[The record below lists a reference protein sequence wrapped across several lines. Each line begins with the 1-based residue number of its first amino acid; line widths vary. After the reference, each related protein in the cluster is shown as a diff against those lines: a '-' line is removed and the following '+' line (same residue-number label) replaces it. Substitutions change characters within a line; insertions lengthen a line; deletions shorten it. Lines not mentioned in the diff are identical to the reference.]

1 MVLPQADVKIFLTAD
16 PKERAMR
23 RYKELVAKG
32 STADYDTVLREV
44 QRRDYNDS
52 HRVAAPLCQAE
63 DAWLCDTT
71 DLTLEGVIQAV
82 VEHIRQ
88 KSEGAL

>member
-1 MVLPQADVKIFLTAD
+1 
-16 PKERAMR
+16 MR

-52 HRVAAPLCQAE
+52 HRAAAPLCQAE

>member
-1 MVLPQADVKIFLTAD
+1 M
-16 PKERAMR
+16 E
-23 RYKELVAKG
+23 E
-32 STADYDTVLREV
+32 
-44 QRRDYNDS
+44 RDYNDS
-52 HRVAAPLCQAE
+52 HRAVAPLCQAE